1 MSQLNGYEHRFCK
14 TPWHV
19 TFVSFRPNLVI
30 TQFCLYS
37 SKHSPTKQEIR
48 YLNLNLVMYLNNK
61 QLHKAS
67 KEGQFDVVEM
77 NF

>member
-30 TQFCLYS
+30 TQFVYFVYI
-37 SKHSPTKQEIR
+37 HPNTPQ
-48 YLNLNLVMYLNNK
+48 LNK
-61 QLHKAS
+61 K
-67 KEGQFDVVEM
+67 FDI
-77 NF
+77 